1 MHFSYSSAVNTFF
14 SSTFS
19 LAFWYCLQLQD
30 NLSRTCSIQH
40 KAQSSLKQ
48 PKSRMEIREKGV
60 WVYTLQNFTFAGLF
74 QNKCF
79 YIVDYKRNMLTLNPL
94 YKSCGDPYRI
104 FTHIITECFIHV
116 SYMKILKTL
125 YSIKTTLF
133 TSSLL
138 ALNL

>member
-1 MHFSYSSAVNTFF
+1 
-14 SSTFS
+14 
-19 LAFWYCLQLQD
+19 
-30 NLSRTCSIQH
+30 
-40 KAQSSLKQ
+40 
-48 PKSRMEIREKGV
+48 
-60 WVYTLQNFTFAGLF
+60 
-74 QNKCF
+74 
-79 YIVDYKRNMLTLNPL
+79 MLTLNPL
-94 YKSCGDPYRI
+94 YKSRGDPYRI